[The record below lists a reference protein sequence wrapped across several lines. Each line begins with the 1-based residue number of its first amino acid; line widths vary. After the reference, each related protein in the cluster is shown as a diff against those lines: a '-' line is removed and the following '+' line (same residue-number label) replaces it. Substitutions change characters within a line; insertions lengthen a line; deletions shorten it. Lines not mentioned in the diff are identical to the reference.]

1 MARPDRDYY
10 EVLGVPRTAS
20 QKEIK
25 SAFRKLARK
34 HHPDV
39 NPSEAGAS
47 EKFKE
52 INEAHEVLGDPEK
65 RKKYDELGPEWEQY
79 EAWEAAGRPGGSP
92 FGSSGRVEYRTVSPD
107 DLNDLF
113 GSESPFSDFFH
124 DLYGRRARA
133 PGRGGSTFDVDT
145 LPGEDVEAETTITLE
160 EAYRG
165 TERTV
170 ELRTPQGSR
179 RVQVRIPPGI
189 GDGARV
195 RAAGQGTTGRDG
207 GRPGDLFIR
216 VHVLSHPTFRRQGD
230 DLFVRVQVPLDVALL
245 GGEVMVPTLK
255 GTGVSLKVPP
265 ETQNGTRLRLRG
277 LGMPRL
283 RGGGNGDV
291 YAEVDVRLPVPLTPE
306 LRDLAQKLQ
315 DRPHETSGFA
325 GTPDDPPHET
335 SGFAGTP
342 GEGTATHG

>member
-65 RKKYDELGPEWEQY
+65 RKKYDDLGPEWKQY
-79 EAWEAAGRPGGSP
+79 EAWEAAGRPGGRP
-92 FGSSGRVEYRTVSPD
+92 FGSSGRVDYRTVSPD

-113 GSESPFSDFFH
+113 GSDSPFSDFFH
-124 DLYGRRARA
+124 DLYGRGARTR
-133 PGRGGSTFDVDT
+133 GRGGAPFDN

-170 ELRTPQGSR
+170 ELQTPQGSR

-195 RAAGQGTTGRDG
+195 RAAGQGTAGRDG

-216 VHVLSHPTFRRQGD
+216 VHVLPHPTFRRQGD
-230 DLFVRVQVPLDVALL
+230 DLFARVQVPLDVALL

-255 GTGVSLKVPP
+255 GTGVSLKVPT

-335 SGFAGTP
+335 LAFAGTP